1 MIMWVAPGQTDRMSS
16 MLTSDVLGNSFRN
29 GTLSS
34 VLLPVSGSQVS
45 GRKFVVSF
53 DTYSGS
59 HETVS
64 DYCSL
69 ETPITS
75 RNKNGELPL

>member
-1 MIMWVAPGQTDRMSS
+1 MVASGQKHRMPM
-16 MLTSDVLGNSFRN
+16 MLTSDVSGDSFGN

-45 GRKFVVSF
+45 GRKSVVSF

-59 HETVS
+59 HATLSGEFLL
-64 DYCSL
+64 D
-69 ETPITS
+69 TPKIS
-75 RNKNGELPL
+75 RNKSESPL

>member
-1 MIMWVAPGQTDRMSS
+1 MWVASGQTHRMSS
-16 MLTSDVLGNSFRN
+16 MLTSDVFGNFFRN
-29 GTLSS
+29 GTLIS

-45 GRKFVVSF
+45 RRKSIVSF
-53 DTYSGS
+53 DIYSGS

-64 DYCSL
+64 DDGSL

-75 RNKNGELPL
+75 RNKNGESPV

>member
-1 MIMWVAPGQTDRMSS
+1 MWVASGQTHRMSS
-16 MLTSDVLGNSFRN
+16 MLTSDVLVNSFRN
-29 GTLSS
+29 GTLISAF
-34 VLLPVSGSQVS
+34 LPVSGSQLS
-45 GRKFVVSF
+45 GRKSVVSF

-64 DYCSL
+64 DDCSL

-75 RNKNGELPL
+75 RNKNGESPL

>member
-1 MIMWVAPGQTDRMSS
+1 
-16 MLTSDVLGNSFRN
+16 MLTSDVLGNFFWN

-34 VLLPVSGSQVS
+34 VPLPVSGSQVS
-45 GRKFVVSF
+45 GRKTVVSF

-64 DYCSL
+64 DDSLL

-75 RNKNGELPL
+75 RNKNGESPL